1 MTLEQVLLI
10 AILIVPLALA
20 LLNRLRMDVAAL
32 IIAAAL
38 GVCQALGLGML
49 GPAQSPALA
58 ARAITGFGQPA
69 VITLLALFILTR
81 ALEKCGAT
89 AWLTRPLLRLAGGSE
104 ARLITLLAAGSAF
117 LSLFMNNVAAGAL
130 LLPAAMQAARQTG
143 VRPSRLLMPVSFG
156 SLLGGMA
163 TYFTTANILISG
175 LLMTANPP
183 QPALGILDFTPTG
196 GLIALGGLL
205 FFALLGRRVLP
216 QRASLTGEM
225 LPRPSSPELEDAYQ
239 LDERLWELR
248 VLPGSPLNGQTLLAL
263 GLGEKYGL
271 AVAAIIR
278 RGSTQFSPPPD
289 YEVQCGDLLLTIG
302 RAERVNQLL
311 RQRVQVEPC
320 SPAHTLAMRGV
331 EFVELVLAPH
341 SAALGQ
347 TLKGLNF
354 RRRYGLTALAVQRL
368 GRSYRTDVGDLPLQ
382 PGDSLLMIGEAA
394 QVRAL
399 RAHRDF
405 IVLEAGAVDHPVNL
419 RQTALSVGILLA
431 VIAASIAGA
440 PVYLAALAGVAALL
454 AARVLSPE
462 EAYAAVEWPV
472 IILVAGMA
480 AASYAM
486 VQTGLAAQL
495 GQALTAAARPLGPLG
510 LAGGAFLL
518 SALLT
523 QVMGGQVTALVS
535 GPVVISAA
543 LQMGVNPQAAAVAA
557 AIGCSAAFLTP
568 FAHPVNLLML
578 SPGAYTPADF
588 LRVGWKLLL
597 LSFGLLLVGMGL
609 FWGL

>member
-1 MTLEQVLLI
+1 MTLEQLLLI
-10 AILIVPLALA
+10 VILIVPLALA
-20 LLNRLRMDVAAL
+20 LVGRLRMDVAAL
-32 IIAAAL
+32 LVAAVL
-38 GVCQALGLGML
+38 GLGQALGLGLL
-49 GPAQSPALA
+49 GPANTPILA
-58 ARAITGFGQPA
+58 VRAISGFGQPA
-69 VITLLALFILTR
+69 VVTLLALFILTR
-81 ALEKCGAT
+81 ALEKCGVT
-89 AWLTRPLLRLAGGSE
+89 AWLTRPILRLAAGSE
-104 ARLITLLAAGSAF
+104 VRLIGLFAAGSAF

-175 LLMTANPP
+175 LLTSAEPP
-183 QPALGILDFTPTG
+183 QPPLGILDFTPTG
-196 GLIALGGLL
+196 GLIALGGLAFL
-205 FFALLGRRVLP
+205 ALLGRRVLP
-216 QRASLTGEM
+216 QRTSLAGDM
-225 LPRPSSPELEDAYQ
+225 LPRPSSPELEETYQ

-248 VLPGSPLNGQTLLAL
+248 ILPGSPLNGQTLLAL

-271 AVAAIIR
+271 TVAAVVR
-278 RGSTQFSPPPD
+278 RAGTQFSPPPD
-289 YEVQCGDLLLTIG
+289 TIVQCGDLLLTIG

-320 SPAHTLAMRGV
+320 SAAHTLAMRGV
-331 EFVELVLAPH
+331 DFVELVLAPH
-341 SAALGQ
+341 SSALGK
-347 TLKGLNF
+347 TLKTLNF

-368 GRSYRTDVGDLPLQ
+368 GRTYRTDVGDLALQ
-382 PGDSLLMIGEAA
+382 PGDSLLMIGEPV

-399 RAHRDF
+399 RSHRDF
-405 IVLEAGAVDHPVNL
+405 IVLEAGAVDHPVNW
-419 RQTALSVGILLA
+419 RQTMLSVGILLG
-431 VIAASIAGA
+431 VIVASIAGV
-440 PVYLAALAGVAALL
+440 PVYLAALVGVTALL
-454 AARVLSPE
+454 ALGGLSTE

-480 AASYAM
+480 AASTAM

-495 GQALTAAARPLGPLG
+495 GQALTTAAGPLGPLG
-510 LAGGAFLL
+510 LAAGAFLF

-597 LSFGLLLVGMGL
+597 LSFILLLLGMKL